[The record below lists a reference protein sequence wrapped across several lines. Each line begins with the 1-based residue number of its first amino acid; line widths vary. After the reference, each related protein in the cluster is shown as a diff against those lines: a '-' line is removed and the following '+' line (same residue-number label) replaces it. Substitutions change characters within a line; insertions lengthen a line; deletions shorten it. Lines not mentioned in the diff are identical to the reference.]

1 MSKNSDMG
9 IRFYMVECDS
19 KGKVPTEAVEKDLER
34 DFDGLLYSKA
44 EGLDAVGK
52 PRVYS
57 EKYSD
62 SDRLRVYLPAN
73 ITHDATTVDFTF
85 FFIGED
91 KQEVY
96 HNFLQ
101 YVCKGFHRYY
111 DNFRKKY
118 LYFFVN
124 SEVKPAEE
132 KHFGST
138 PYLKLDLTVQN
149 IFGQTF
155 DEAIK

>member
-9 IRFYMVECDS
+9 IHFYMVECDN
-19 KGKVPTEAVEKDLER
+19 KGTVLASAVEKNLER
-34 DFDGLLYSKA
+34 DFKGMLYSKA
-44 EGLDAVGK
+44 AGLDAVGK
-52 PRVYS
+52 PRTYS

-62 SDRLRVYLPAN
+62 SDRLRVYLPAD
-73 ITHDATTVDFTF
+73 IKHDATTIEFTF
-85 FFIGED
+85 FFTGEG
-91 KQEVY
+91 KQKVY
-96 HNFLQ
+96 HDFLT
-101 YVCKGFHRYY
+101 YVCEGFHRYY

-149 IFGQTF
+149 IFGRTF
-155 DEAIK
+155 DEPIK

>member
-9 IRFYMVECDS
+9 IRFYMVECDN
-19 KGKVPTEAVEKDLER
+19 KGKVLPDAIEKDLEK
-34 DFDGLLYSKA
+34 DFDGMLYSKA
-44 EGLDAVGK
+44 EGLDSVGK
-52 PRVYS
+52 PRTYS
-57 EKYSD
+57 EKYND
-62 SDRLRVYLPAN
+62 SDRLRVYLPAD
-73 ITHDATTVDFTF
+73 ITHDATTVEFTF
-85 FFIGED
+85 FFTGES
-91 KQEVY
+91 KQAVY
-96 HNFLQ
+96 HEFLS
-101 YVCKGFHRYY
+101 YIGKGFHRYY

-149 IFGQTF
+149 IFGKTF
-155 DEAIK
+155 DEPIK